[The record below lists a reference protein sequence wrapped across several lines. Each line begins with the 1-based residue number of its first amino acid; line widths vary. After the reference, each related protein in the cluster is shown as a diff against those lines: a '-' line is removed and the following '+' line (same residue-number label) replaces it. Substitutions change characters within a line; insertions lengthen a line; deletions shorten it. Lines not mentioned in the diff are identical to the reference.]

1 MTKRLIYHCYGS
13 AHSSVVAA
21 AIHLGRLP
29 TERLPTKEEVL
40 HLPDFDRARSEEI
53 GTLFFKGEDQR
64 GTMVYT
70 VGFGH
75 HWEAGVR
82 ALRSMLEIH
91 GAEGFHLVRALDSI
105 TWLTKVGG
113 SLSRHYGWPAV
124 GRPLAAWGIRRSY
137 PKLLALVDGVKRDLY
152 GDGL

>member
-1 MTKRLIYHCYGS
+1 MTLHLIYHCYGS

-29 TERLPTKEEVL
+29 SDRLPSKEEVL
-40 HLPDFDRARSEEI
+40 RLPDFDRARSEEI
-53 GTLFFKGEDQR
+53 GTLFFKGKDPY

-70 VGFGH
+70 VGFGRY
-75 HWEAGVR
+75 WECGVR
-82 ALRSMLEIH
+82 AFRSMLEIH
-91 GAEGFHLVRALDSI
+91 GCRQFHLVRALDSI
-105 TWLTKVGG
+105 TLLTKVGG

-137 PKLLALVDGVKRDLY
+137 PQLLSLVTRVKRDLY